1 MIAGFV
7 TTAEIAEVINAAVA
21 QAFSSRNLPQFWALG
36 FMPIYTGEYAGLIF
50 IPADEQILLTPLRQ
64 NPPVTPADFPEFAQL
79 VAMLGGLD
87 ARVNILPEDI
97 KNTIHT

>member
-1 MIAGFV
+1 MIGFV
-7 TTAEIAEVINAAVA
+7 TTAEIA
-21 QAFSSRNLPQFWALG
+21 QAIKVSVEHAFISRNLPQFWALG
-36 FMPIYTGEYAGLIF
+36 FMPIYTGEYAELIF

-97 KNTIHT
+97 ENTITT